1 MILSK
6 TFALM
11 PLLAALTACLP
22 EAPVVAAA
30 AAAPAP
36 QIQPVAS
43 IQEVMQAFIDPSA
56 DAIWDAVSTTITKNS
71 VEEKKP
77 RTDAEWQAVRLHAI
91 RVIEGASL
99 LQVPGR
105 RVVHEGGKLEDDHVE
120 GNAKLEDIV
129 ASVAKDPASFAAA
142 ARTLQTSAL
151 AVLAAIDARDLTR
164 IGETGSALDAAC
176 ESCHLNYWYPKQV
189 LPRWTPP
196 KSIAAK

>member
-1 MILSK
+1 MFKNRSK
-6 TFALM
+6 PLLM
-11 PLLAALTACLP
+11 APLLALLAACQQ
-22 EAPVVAAA
+22 V
-30 AAAPAP
+30 APAVSATAV

-56 DAIWDAVSTTITKNS
+56 DAIWEAVSTTITSKG

-77 RTDAEWQAVRLHAI
+77 QNEAEWQAIRLHAI

-105 RVVHEGGKLEDDHVE
+105 KVVQEGGKLEDDHVE

-129 ASVAKDPASFAAA
+129 ASVAKDPASFSAA
-142 ARTLQTSAL
+142 ARTLQTSAR
-151 AVLAAIDARDLTR
+151 AVLAAIDARDLQR

-176 ESCHLNYWYPKQV
+176 ESCHLNYWYPNQK
-189 LPRWTPP
+189 LPRWTPS
-196 KSIAAK
+196 KSVAAK